1 MKIKDFLHP
10 YDFNINM
17 IIVSD
22 TTIGQTLPGDCG
34 GEQGRGHG
42 HALPR
47 RQVTEDRLTGS
58 ES

>member
-1 MKIKDFLHP
+1 
-10 YDFNINM
+10 M

-58 ES
+58 NPREKKEFGSGFNFSLI